1 MNYVSLIDVLIYV
14 CNFILW
20 FDSWSV

>member
-1 MNYVSLIDVLIYV
+1 MNYVSLIGVLIYV

-20 FDSWSV
+20 FDLWSV